1 MARVVGSV
9 KWFDPKKGFGF
20 IVGPEN
26 QDVFVHFSVIESGGF
41 RTLSDGEQ
49 VEYELIK
56 GEKGFSAKGVKRLDD
71 DADNI
76 GNRK

>member
-1 MARVVGSV
+1 MSRTVGVV

-20 IVGPEN
+20 IIGPEK
-26 QDVFVHFSVIESGGF
+26 QDVFVHFSVIESEGF
-41 RTLSDGEQ
+41 RTLSDGEE
-49 VEYELIK
+49 VEYELVK
-56 GEKGFSAKGVKRLDD
+56 GEKGYSSKAVRRLDD